1 MTENVKECLKQVVKA
16 QETLDGLAYVCR
28 GTKEIDV
35 LALKLSIVRAER
47 HLAAAKAVL
56 NEKWNENVETCSDC
70 GMIARINSVMYLDD
84 TSLKYLGD
92 TSLKAEPGGKI
103 GGIERGDE

>member
-1 MTENVKECLKQVVKA
+1 MNENIRKCTKQMIKA
-16 QETLDGLAYVCR
+16 QKTLEQIAYVCR
-28 GTKEIDV
+28 GTKDIDV

-56 NEKWNENVETCSDC
+56 NEKAN
-70 GMIARINSVMYLDD
+70 
-84 TSLKYLGD
+84 
-92 TSLKAEPGGKI
+92 PGGKI